1 MKVGFITFRHPS
13 PRNSPV
19 MPDLVRAL
27 VSRGATVE
35 IIYPEERLTNLG
47 SISIE
52 HDLYILRSDSQ
63 LALSYAGALHMM
75 GARIINPFA
84 VSAIMRD
91 KIMATR
97 VLMNAG
103 IPVPETYFGAHRKQF
118 APLLDRPLV
127 LKSPDGSH
135 GSGVRI
141 IWDADELDAFGADEI
156 PRFAQRFH
164 PAEGEDR
171 RIYCIGGEL
180 FGVLRTRP
188 AKSYDDNF
196 GRPFILGPEMS
207 DLAHKVGA
215 AFGVDLFGIDV
226 IISGG
231 KPLVLDVQSFPSF
244 TGLAGAA
251 QRLADYIIR
260 VMQSA
265 PAGKEQLAS
274 PRESA
279 SA

>member
-1 MKVGFITFRHPS
+1 
-13 PRNSPV
+13 

-47 SISIE
+47 TITIE

-75 GARIINPFA
+75 GARIVNPFPI
-84 VSAIMRD
+84 SAIMRD

-127 LKSPDGSH
+127 LKSPDSSH
-135 GSGVRI
+135 GHGVRI
-141 IWDADELDAFGADEI
+141 IWDADELDGFGADEI

-164 PAEGEDR
+164 PPDGEDR
-171 RIYCIGGEL
+171 RIYSIGGEL

-188 AKSYDDNF
+188 AKSYDDNC
-196 GRPFILGPEMS
+196 GRPFVLCSEMR
-207 DLAHKVGA
+207 DLAARVGA

-231 KPLVLDVQSFPSF
+231 KPLVVDVHSFPSF
-244 TGLAGAA
+244 TGLPGAA
-251 QRLADYIIR
+251 HRLADYI
-260 VMQSA
+260 VKAMQSA
-265 PAGKEQLAS
+265 AGAAAQLKSA
-274 PRESA
+274 RESA